1 MALKYESYLQGLGIQ
16 FPPRATQEAYAT
28 ASTDQGDVSYEVPQ
42 IHPVYKINT
51 PEGVGNHTPG
61 FAEVPPPP
69 SGPQTPFPFRRIFI
83 LFSMRVWWDCL
94 VWCW

>member
-1 MALKYESYLQGLGIQ
+1 MIQNGPMASKYESYLRGLGIQ

-69 SGPQTPFPFRRIFI
+69 PPPSPLRPQTPFRGIFT
-83 LFSMRVWWDCL
+83 FF
-94 VWCW
+94 